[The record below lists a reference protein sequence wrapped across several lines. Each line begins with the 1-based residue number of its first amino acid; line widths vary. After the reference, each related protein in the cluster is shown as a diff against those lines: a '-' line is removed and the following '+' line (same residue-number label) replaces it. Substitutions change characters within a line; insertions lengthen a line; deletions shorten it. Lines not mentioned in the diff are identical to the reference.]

1 MEGLWQSF
9 ESQVF
14 VDELHTVFYSIEEFA
29 YPLCEMP
36 L

>member
-14 VDELHTVFYSIEEFA
+14 VNELHIVFGKICISF
-29 YPLCEMP
+29 M
-36 L
+36 